1 MKDYKEII
9 DALGLECV
17 SVSSVEYNKDYS
29 IISIHGGLN
38 GRGDILY
45 YLDQVEHIVCELQ
58 GHCKDVWLVSW
69 TNDCLDDVWYL
80 KLGISY
86 E

>member
-1 MKDYKEII
+1 MEDYKEII
-9 DALGLECV
+9 DALELERI

-45 YLDQVEHIVCELQ
+45 YLDQVERIVCELQ
-58 GHCKDVWLVSW
+58 GHCKDVWLVGW
-69 TNDCLDDVWYL
+69 LNDCPDDVWYL
-80 KLGISY
+80 KLGVSH